1 MGKSKKTEIDRE
13 RIESEIRTLTS
24 KLDAPTSDIGDWK
37 IIKIYEARLSG
48 ESDPYDY
55 EELKAARQTVRD
67 KINELQAQLKGGG
80 IMQAG
85 LILSQQDIKKII
97 AEHFKVS
104 EDKVIASKYSFIVVQ
119 ETDKPYEKK
128 M

>member
-13 RIESEIRTLTS
+13 RIESEIRTLQS

-55 EELKAARQTVRD
+55 EELKAARQAVRD
-67 KINELQAQLKGGG
+67 KINELQAQLNG
-80 IMQAG
+80 
-85 LILSQQDIKKII
+85 
-97 AEHFKVS
+97 AE
-104 EDKVIASKYSFIVVQ
+104 
-119 ETDKPYEKK
+119 
-128 M
+128 

>member
-13 RIESEIRTLTS
+13 RIESEIRTLQS

-55 EELKAARQTVRD
+55 EELKAARQAVRD
-67 KINELQAQLKGGG
+67 KINELQAQL
-80 IMQAG
+80 QR
-85 LILSQQDIKKII
+85 
-97 AEHFKVS
+97 AE
-104 EDKVIASKYSFIVVQ
+104 
-119 ETDKPYEKK
+119 
-128 M
+128 

>member
-13 RIESEIRTLTS
+13 RIESEIRTLQS

-55 EELKAARQTVRD
+55 EGLKAARQAVRD
-67 KINELQAQLKGGG
+67 KINELQAQLKG
-80 IMQAG
+80 
-85 LILSQQDIKKII
+85 
-97 AEHFKVS
+97 AE
-104 EDKVIASKYSFIVVQ
+104 
-119 ETDKPYEKK
+119 
-128 M
+128 

>member
-13 RIESEIRTLTS
+13 RIESEIRTLQS

-48 ESDPYDY
+48 ESDPYNY

-67 KINELQAQLKGGG
+67 KINELQAQLEQSSKG
-80 IMQAG
+80 
-85 LILSQQDIKKII
+85 
-97 AEHFKVS
+97 E
-104 EDKVIASKYSFIVVQ
+104 
-119 ETDKPYEKK
+119 
-128 M
+128 

>member
-13 RIESEIRTLTS
+13 RIESEIRTLQS

-55 EELKAARQTVRD
+55 EELKATRQAVRD
-67 KINELQAQLKGGG
+67 KINELQAQLKG
-80 IMQAG
+80 
-85 LILSQQDIKKII
+85 
-97 AEHFKVS
+97 AE
-104 EDKVIASKYSFIVVQ
+104 
-119 ETDKPYEKK
+119 
-128 M
+128 